1 LDPKAQDPEAWLV
14 RRRRMKV
21 ILARHCHIP
30 PTYWEPLEVT
40 ELVAYFAD
48 FVEVLKLEKEAHADA
63 RP

>member
-1 LDPKAQDPEAWLV
+1 
-14 RRRRMKV
+14 MKV